1 MEIKQFFTELQL
13 FKLRHFGQLFLHYRV
28 WNLCNQLLS
37 MDIFQNLHTFCGQH
51 EDVHV
56 EF

>member
-1 MEIKQFFTELQL
+1 MEIKVFLTELRL
-13 FKLRHFGQLFLHYRV
+13 FKLRYFGQLFSHYRV

-37 MDIFQNLHTFCGQH
+37 MDIFQILHTFCGQH